1 MTLLTPCV
9 KPSTI
14 NFLCILI
21 ECRRPLWIN
30 KLVSAGSAPGG
41 CPLATWLD
49 ELFSVFWR
57 MCLLQVISSIFSFQ
71 SLPVF
76 PLLFKRSPSFEF
88 PTRLPSTSVWKNALS
103 KQLAALWPFLQTLFQ
118 PSLPYILSSL
128 QSCDAGFFCA
138 LCTHYLCAHSPL
150 LIYAEVIFCHCG
162 RFDHLTQ
169 LTPTASREKEKKQPL
184 SSSEMGKK
192 NKKKNIYGLSYFNW
206 RAARCK

>member
-1 MTLLTPCV
+1 
-9 KPSTI
+9 
-14 NFLCILI
+14 
-21 ECRRPLWIN
+21 
-30 KLVSAGSAPGG
+30 
-41 CPLATWLD
+41 
-49 ELFSVFWR
+49 

-118 PSLPYILSSL
+118 PSHPYILSSL

-192 NKKKNIYGLSYFNW
+192 NKKKTSMVCHTLIGAQHDANNANTSRPHSQGQTNRRYYGNTQEMSCGRYN
-206 RAARCK
+206 